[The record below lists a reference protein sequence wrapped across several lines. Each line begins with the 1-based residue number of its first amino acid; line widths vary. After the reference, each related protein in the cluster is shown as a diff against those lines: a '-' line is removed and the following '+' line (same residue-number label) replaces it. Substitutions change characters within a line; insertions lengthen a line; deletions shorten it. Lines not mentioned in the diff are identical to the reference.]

1 MTGTQRQF
9 PRYAVEI
16 AAEVE
21 VGGEVR
27 VAATQNLSQG
37 GAALVVDHPLRDGA
51 DVVLRLFLTQDGIED
66 PDEEPFATT
75 ARVQWLRPLGNRF
88 LAGVQFAAPS
98 AAAAAHLERFL
109 AAIA

>member
-16 AAEVE
+16 AAEIE
-21 VGGEVR
+21 VDGDVR

-37 GAALVVDHPLRDGA
+37 GAAVVIDRAPKEGT
-51 DVVLRLFLTQDGIED
+51 DVVVRLFLTQDGIED

-75 ARVQWLRPLGNRF
+75 ARVQWVRQLGERF

-98 AAAAAHLERFL
+98 ASAAAHLERFL
-109 AAIA
+109 KAIA